1 MAIRH
6 TGVVAPHRKA
16 KEERFQALAADWLDG
31 LDSDNTRD
39 AYRRDLAV
47 FNDWC
52 EGEGGSPLTA
62 DGDDIDRYRDACDGE
77 GAGQATIARR
87 LSALSSFYE
96 HARQAEAV
104 QMNPVESVGRPART
118 ATPDPS
124 LDDEQSADLFAAA
137 EALGSKVAVLVGLL
151 LWDGMKLGE
160 ALAVEVEQ
168 IEKTH
173 RGLQATVSRR
183 GESRSVPLDRRTAA
197 AIRRHLDGRAK
208 GPLLVGASPTQQ
220 AGLRLTRFGA
230 DFLLKQAADH
240 AGLGR
245 AVSANTLRR
254 SYITAAERHGR
265 PVEDIRRHVGHTT
278 ARDTRRYLT

>member
-1 MAIRH
+1 
-6 TGVVAPHRKA
+6 VVTRRKS
-16 KEERFQALAADWLDG
+16 EDRRFQVLVAEWLNG
-31 LDSDNTRD
+31 LTSANTRD
-39 AYRRDLAV
+39 AYRRDLVA

-52 EGEGGSPLTA
+52 GAEGGSPLTA
-62 DGDDIDRYRDACDGE
+62 GEKDIGRYRDACADG
-77 GAGQATIARR
+77 GAAQGTIVRR

-104 QMNPVESVGRPART
+104 RSNPVEHVRRPAGSATT
-118 ATPDPS
+118 APS
-124 LDDEQSADLFAAA
+124 LGDRQAADLFAAA
-137 EALGSKVAVLVGLL
+137 KVLGPKVAVLVGLL

-160 ALAVEVEQ
+160 ALALDVGQ
-168 IEKTH
+168 IEKTS

-183 GESRSVPLDRRTAA
+183 GESRSVLLDRRTAG
-197 AIRRHLDGRAK
+197 AIRRYLAGRTD

-230 DFLLKQAADH
+230 DFLLKQAADQ

-254 SYITAAERHGR
+254 SYITSAQRNGTG
-265 PVEDIRRHVGHTT
+265 VDDIRRQVGHTAT
-278 ARDTRRYLT
+278 RDTLRYLT